1 MNLAVDIG
9 NSAAKIGVFRKDEL
23 IYKYEGIKPENLQEI
38 VTKFAITGA
47 ILSTVTDTPEVF
59 LDQISALDRVILLTH
74 QTPLPLRINYDTP
87 ETLGRDR
94 IAASCG
100 AQALFPN
107 ENCLVIDC
115 GSCITYD
122 VLSVDG
128 TYQGGAITPGLTM
141 RFQSLNTFTSNLP
154 LIQPEDEL
162 TTIGKSTKECIQS
175 GVVNGIL
182 SEMEG
187 YIHRLS
193 DIFQPLKLVMCG
205 GDTYFFE
212 NKVKARIFA
221 APELVLRGLNR
232 ILQHNA
238 S

>member
-1 MNLAVDIG
+1 MDLTIDIG
-9 NSAAKIGVFRKDEL
+9 NTNAKIGVFLKDEL
-23 IYKYEGIKPENLQEI
+23 ISRRDGITHESLVNIFNEFPIKRAI
-38 VTKFAITGA
+38 VSSVGKDTVHFVNRLKAIDPII
-47 ILSTVTDTPEVF
+47 ILTNETS
-59 LDQISALDRVILLTH
+59 
-74 QTPLPLRINYDTP
+74 LPIKIDYDTP

-94 IAASCG
+94 IAATCG

-122 VLSVDG
+122 VLSRDG
-128 TYQGGAITPGLTM
+128 TYQGGAITPGLNM
-141 RFQSLNTFTSNLP
+141 RFRSLNTFTSNLP
-154 LIQPEDEL
+154 LIQPEENVAVV
-162 TTIGKSTKECIQS
+162 GKSTKQCIQS
-175 GVVNGIL
+175 GVVNGII

-187 YIHRLS
+187 QIRRLS
-193 DIFQPLKLVMCG
+193 HAFQPLKLVMCG

-238 S
+238 